1 MKIAV
6 FGLAITSSW
15 GNGHAVTWR
24 SLLRGAHELGHD
36 ITFYER
42 DQPWYARHRDL
53 TAPEYC
59 QVRLQTDLAQALA
72 DARWEARQADC
83 VVVGSYVQDG
93 PLILR
98 ELLAGGSAQ
107 IVFYDIDTPITLA
120 ALEKNECPY
129 MDAEL
134 IPGLD
139 LYLSFTGGET
149 PAWIE
154 ERWGARMART
164 LYCCFEPDLYFPPRK
179 NEFPEKLYD
188 LSYMGTHAADREGK
202 FQELL
207 LRPARM
213 LREQKFMVAGALYAP
228 YQDWPNRLQHIEH
241 LAPEQHREFYCQS
254 GWTLNLTRKAM
265 VLAGYSPSVRLFEAA
280 ACATPIIS
288 DRFAGM
294 ESLFQPDEEIMIAD
308 TAGEMVRILSEYNP
322 EQARRVG
329 LAAAERVR
337 ERDCGRAR
345 AAEMMGH
352 CAAAKSLSCIATGEA
367 ISVG

>member
-24 SLLRGAHELGHD
+24 SLLRGAHELGHA

-53 TAPEYC
+53 TAPGYC
-59 QVRLQTDLAQALA
+59 RVRLQPDLKQALI
-72 DARWEARQADC
+72 DARREAKEADC
-83 VVVGSYVQDG
+83 VIVGSYVQDG

-107 IVFYDIDTPITLA
+107 VVFYDIDTPITLA
-120 ALEKNECPY
+120 ALEKNACAY

-149 PAWIE
+149 PARIE
-154 ERWGARMART
+154 KRWGARMART
-164 LYCCFEPDLYFPPRK
+164 LYCCFEPDLYSPGR
-179 NEFPEKLYD
+179 NEMPVKRFD
-188 LSYMGTHAADREGK
+188 LSYMGTHAADRERK

-207 LRPARM
+207 LRPVRR
-213 LREQKFMVAGALYAP
+213 LREKNFIVAGALYAP
-228 YQDWPNRLQHIEH
+228 YREWPSWLQQIEH

-254 GWTLNLTRKAM
+254 RWTLNLTREAM
-265 VLAGYSPSVRLFEAA
+265 TQAGYSPSVRLFEAA

-288 DRFAGM
+288 DRFPGL
-294 ESLFQPDEEIMIAD
+294 ESLFQPDEEILIAE
-308 TAGEMVRILSEYNP
+308 TAEQVVRILTEYSP
-322 EQARRVG
+322 EHCRQIG
-329 LAAAERVR
+329 QAAADRVR
-337 ERDCGRAR
+337 ERDCGKAR
-345 AAEMMGH
+345 ATELIH
-352 CAAAKSLSCIATGEA
+352 YCEAAKQPNQSSQAIRIA
-367 ISVG
+367 

>member
-24 SLLRGAHELGHD
+24 SLLRGAHALGHE

-59 QVRLQTDLAQALA
+59 RVRLQPDLRQALA
-72 DARWEARQADC
+72 DVRREAKEADC
-83 VVVGSYVQDG
+83 VIVGSYVPDG
-93 PLILR
+93 PLIMR

-107 IVFYDIDTPITLA
+107 AVFYDIDTPITLA
-120 ALEKNECPY
+120 ALEKNACTY
-129 MDAEL
+129 MEAGL

-139 LYLSFTGGET
+139 LYLSFTGGEI

-154 ERWGARMART
+154 KRWGARMART
-164 LYCCFEPDLYFPPRK
+164 LYCCFEPELYFPPGKHDMPVKR
-179 NEFPEKLYD
+179 FD
-188 LSYMGTHAADREGK
+188 LSYMGTHAADREEK

-207 LRPARM
+207 LRPARI
-213 LREQKFMVAGALYAP
+213 LREMDFIVAGALYAP
-228 YQDWPNRLQHIEH
+228 YKDWPPWLQHMEH

-254 GWTLNLTRKAM
+254 RWTLNLTREAM
-265 VLAGYSPSVRLFEAA
+265 TRAGYSPSVRLFEAA

-288 DRFAGM
+288 DRFPGL
-294 ESLFQPDEEIMIAD
+294 ETLFQPDEEILIAD
-308 TAGEMVRILSEYNP
+308 TAGQIMRILTEYSP
-322 EQARRVG
+322 EECRRIG
-329 LAAAERVR
+329 DAAAERVR
-337 ERDCGRAR
+337 ERDCGKAR
-345 AAEMMGH
+345 AAELMRY
-352 CAAAKSLSCIATGEA
+352 CEAARRPSSAAA
-367 ISVG
+367 